1 MYGNYLAVMVST
13 KRMPQDAEKARE
25 EVWGTVTNLLL
36 PNLGKAYD
44 KFYPSECAWGHRI
57 SEPFSVILGREAPE
71 RFLALYLRACR
82 AQSSAIHFH
91 TEELVKTVD
100 PRLLEQAMREHTP
113 FCTVEIDGSD
123 PAQTTHALW
132 QVALHDGL
140 LLPDCGVYYADLGK
154 ALASPDEQK
163 KVLNNPAGY
172 ALCMVTLEF
181 REGENG

>member
-13 KRMPQDAEKARE
+13 KGIPQDAEKARE

-36 PNLGKAYD
+36 PDLGKLYD
-44 KFYPSECAWGHRI
+44 KFYPGECAWGHRI
-57 SEPFSVILGREAPE
+57 SEPFSVILGNEASE

-100 PRLLEQAMREHTP
+100 PRLLEQTMREHTP

-132 QVALHDGL
+132 QVALHNGL
-140 LLPDCGVYYADLGK
+140 LLPDCGVYYAELSK

-163 KVLNNPAGY
+163 EVLNNPAGY
-172 ALCMVTLEF
+172 ALCMVTLEL
-181 REGENG
+181 REGANG